1 MGAKFLKLA
10 SAALLLVLPLNA
22 TFAETVRQPKAVV
35 ELFTSQGCNS
45 CPPADE
51 LLSEL
56 AMAGDVVALAY
67 HVDYWDYLGWR
78 DTLASPDNTARQYEY
93 NRAFGNRMVY
103 TPQAVVNGRQHMNGA
118 KRGKVENAIRR
129 MAGTAEGL
137 NVDIDVSYDGDML
150 VIETGAARSEVGDA
164 QVVLVYFRS
173 AIPVEIDRGKNTG
186 RNHTFVN
193 AVSGFHTVGMWH
205 GEAARFELPMSEI
218 ARKATGGCAVL
229 IQQMREGGLP
239 GPILGAA
246 LLDAAESW

>member
-1 MGAKFLKLA
+1 MGVNFLKLA
-10 SAALLLVLPLNA
+10 TAALILLSPSTAIA
-22 TFAETVRQPKAVV
+22 TQSVKEPKAVV

-56 AMAGDVVALAY
+56 AASGDIVALAY

-78 DTLASPDNTARQYEY
+78 DTLANPDNTARQYEY

-103 TPQAVVNGRQHMNGA
+103 TPQAVINGRQQMNGA

-129 MAGTAEGL
+129 MAGTAEGMS
-137 NVDIDVSYDGDML
+137 VDLDVSYVGDLL
-150 VIETGAARSEVGDA
+150 VIETGSVNRDVGDA
-164 QVVLVYFRS
+164 QVFLVYFDS
-173 AIPVEIDRGKNTG
+173 ATKVEIDRGRNTG
-186 RNHTFVN
+186 RSYTYVN

-205 GEAARFELPMSEI
+205 GKAARFELPVSEI
-218 ARKATGGCAVL
+218 ARKASGGCAVL
-229 IQQMREGGLP
+229 VQEMREGGLP

-246 LLDAAESW
+246 LLSSPKSW